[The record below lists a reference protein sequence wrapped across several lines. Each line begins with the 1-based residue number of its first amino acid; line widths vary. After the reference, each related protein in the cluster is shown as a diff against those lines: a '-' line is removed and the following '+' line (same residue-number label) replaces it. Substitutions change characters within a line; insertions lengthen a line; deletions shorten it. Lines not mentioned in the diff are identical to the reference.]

1 MMRTDRPMI
10 VGSQRSNSDEVAS
23 DRGRWRRSTSFVCC
37 LTAFCAAVSAL
48 VAVSP
53 AAARPTATFVSKLYR
68 YSIVLPGRTGNWLS
82 TFATQR
88 WRGDSIPGIGDPQL
102 DTFTDRTTGRTYLLA
117 ARPTGSSLEKWA
129 NSVIAAR
136 PFDCVKPTSPKR
148 ATFAAEPAEVFRWS
162 CTDGYR
168 VIVITAL
175 HAGRG
180 YFMLQASPTNGSRPL
195 SRASDLP
202 AFNAARRSFR
212 FSR

>member
-23 DRGRWRRSTSFVCC
+23 DRGRWRRSTSFVCY

-68 YSIVLPGRTGNWLS
+68 YSIVLPGATSRWS
-82 TFATQR
+82 TSFATQR
-88 WRGDSIPGIGDPQL
+88 WLDASIPGIGDHQL
-102 DTFTDRTTGRTYLLA
+102 DTFTDSKTRRTYLLA

-129 NSVIAAR
+129 KFVIAAR
-136 PFDCVKPTSPKR
+136 PPICIKPTSPKK
-148 ATFAAEPAEVFRWS
+148 AALAGEPAEMVTWS
-162 CTDGYR
+162 CADQYR

-180 YFMLQASPTNGSRPL
+180 YFMLQASPTTLART
-195 SRASDLP
+195 SDLP
-202 AFNAARRSFR
+202 AFNAARQSFR

>member
-1 MMRTDRPMI
+1 MI

-23 DRGRWRRSTSFVCC
+23 DRGRRRRSTSFVCC

-68 YSIVLPGRTGNWLS
+68 YSIVLPGATSRWS
-82 TFATQR
+82 PTFATQR
-88 WRGDSIPGIGDPQL
+88 WLGASIPGIGDPQL
-102 DTFTDRTTGRTYLLA
+102 DTFTDSKTGRTYLLA

-129 NSVIAAR
+129 KFVIAAR
-136 PFDCVKPTSPKR
+136 PPICIKPTSPKK
-148 ATFAAEPAEVFRWS
+148 AALAGEPAEMVTWS
-162 CTDGYR
+162 CADQYR

-180 YFMLQASPTNGSRPL
+180 YFMLQASPTTLART
-195 SRASDLP
+195 SDLP
-202 AFNAARRSFR
+202 AFNAARQSFR

>member
-68 YSIVLPGRTGNWLS
+68 YSIVLPGATSRWYL
-82 TFATQR
+82 TFATR
-88 WRGDSIPGIGDPQL
+88 LWLGASIPGIADPQL
-102 DTFTDRTTGRTYLLA
+102 DTFTDSKTGRTYLLA
-117 ARPTGSSLEKWA
+117 ARPTGSSLEKWTKF
-129 NSVIAAR
+129 VIAAR
-136 PFDCVKPTSPKR
+136 PSICIKPTSPKK
-148 ATFAAEPAEVFRWS
+148 ATLAGEPAEMVTWS
-162 CTDGYR
+162 CADQYR

-180 YFMLQASPTNGSRPL
+180 YFMLQASPTTL
-195 SRASDLP
+195 ARASDLP
-202 AFNAARRSFR
+202 AFNAARQSFR

>member
-68 YSIVLPGRTGNWLS
+68 YSIVLPGATSRWS
-82 TFATQR
+82 PTFATQR
-88 WRGDSIPGIGDPQL
+88 WLDASIPGIGDPQL
-102 DTFTDRTTGRTYLLA
+102 DTFTDSKTGRTYLLA

-129 NSVIAAR
+129 KFVIAAR
-136 PFDCVKPTSPKR
+136 PPICVNPTSPKK
-148 ATFAAEPAEVFRWS
+148 AALAGEPAEMVTWS
-162 CTDGYR
+162 CADQYR

-180 YFMLQASPTNGSRPL
+180 YFMLQASPTTLART
-195 SRASDLP
+195 SDLP
-202 AFNAARRSFR
+202 AFNAARQSFR